1 MAEMAIGYG
10 SEYQL
15 LRYLGHHR
23 RFLFQNIKD
32 VIHTQEEIEW
42 IDYPVDEKRLSM
54 DGELKGVE
62 CFKLLPCYKSICEAW
77 KMFWPQRGN
86 SHNWDG
92 IFKVGNTWYFVEA
105 KAHLD
110 EAFQNCGAKNTDSR
124 KKIINAFEMTCGN
137 KDLAKKWIESNSY
150 QLANRMAFLYF
161 CKENGID
168 AKLCY
173 ISFLNGFKKTP
184 RLNVENASDWEKI
197 WNEEYHNLQLTEEQ
211 KKNIFHVYID
221 CSKG

>member
-23 RFLFQNIKD
+23 RFLCQKIKD

-54 DGELKGVE
+54 DGELKDVE

-92 IFKVGNTWYFVEA
+92 IFKVGNIWYFVEA

-150 QLANRMAFLYF
+150 QLANRMAFLHF

>member
-23 RFLFQNIKD
+23 RFLFQKIKD

-62 CFKLLPCYKSICEAW
+62 CFKVLPCYKSIREAW
-77 KMFWPQRGN
+77 KMFWPQSGN

-92 IFKVGNTWYFVEA
+92 VFKVGNTWYFVEA

-110 EAFQNCGAKNTDSR
+110 EAFQYCGAKNTDSQ
-124 KKIINAFEMTCGN
+124 KKITNAFEMTCGN

-150 QLANRMAFLYF
+150 QLANRMAFLHF

-211 KKNIFHVYID
+211 KKKIFHVYID

>member
-23 RFLFQNIKD
+23 RFLFEKIKE
-32 VIHTQEEIEW
+32 VINSQEEIEW

-62 CFKLLPCYKSICEAW
+62 CFKVLPCYNSIYEAW
-77 KMFWPQRGN
+77 KMFWPQSGN
-86 SHNWDG
+86 SQNWDG

-110 EAFQNCGAKNTDSR
+110 EAFQNCGAKNTESR
-124 KKIINAFEMTCGN
+124 KKIINAFELTCGN

-150 QLANRMAFLYF
+150 QLANRMAFLHF

-184 RLNVENASDWEKI
+184 RLNVGNASDWEKI

>member
-23 RFLFQNIKD
+23 RFLFQKIKD

-42 IDYPVDEKRLSM
+42 IDYLVDEKRLSM
-54 DGELKGVE
+54 DGELKDVE

-110 EAFQNCGAKNTDSR
+110 EAFQNCEAKNTDSR

-150 QLANRMAFLYF
+150 QLANRMAFLHF
-161 CKENGID
+161 CKESGID

>member
-23 RFLFQNIKD
+23 RFLFQKIKD

-54 DGELKGVE
+54 DGELKGVK
-62 CFKLLPCYKSICEAW
+62 CFKVLPCYKSICEAW
-77 KMFWPQRGN
+77 KMFWSQSGN

-150 QLANRMAFLYF
+150 QLANRMAFLHF

-184 RLNVENASDWEKI
+184 RLNVGNVSDWEKI

>member
-23 RFLFQNIKD
+23 RFLFQKIKD

-42 IDYPVDEKRLSM
+42 IDYPVDENRLSM
-54 DGELKGVE
+54 DGELKDVE

-77 KMFWPQRGN
+77 KMFWPQSGN
-86 SHNWDG
+86 SQNWDG

-150 QLANRMAFLYF
+150 QLANRMAFLHF

>member
-23 RFLFQNIKD
+23 RFLFQKIKD

-54 DGELKGVE
+54 DGELKDVE

-77 KMFWPQRGN
+77 EMFWPQSGN

-105 KAHLD
+105 KARLG
-110 EAFQNCGAKNTDSR
+110 EAFQNCRAIDTDSR
-124 KKIINAFEMTCGN
+124 KIIINAFEMTCGN

-184 RLNVENASDWEKI
+184 RLNVENACDWEKI

>member
-23 RFLFQNIKD
+23 RFLFQKIKD

-54 DGELKGVE
+54 DGELKDVE

-77 KMFWPQRGN
+77 KMFWPLRGN

-150 QLANRMAFLYF
+150 QLANRMAFLHF

-173 ISFLNGFKKTP
+173 ISFLNGYKKTP
-184 RLNVENASDWEKI
+184 RLNVKNVSDWEKI

>member
-23 RFLFQNIKD
+23 RFLFQKIKD

-42 IDYPVDEKRLSM
+42 IDYPVDEK
-54 DGELKGVE
+54 
-62 CFKLLPCYKSICEAW
+62 
-77 KMFWPQRGN
+77 
-86 SHNWDG
+86 
-92 IFKVGNTWYFVEA
+92 
-105 KAHLD
+105 
-110 EAFQNCGAKNTDSR
+110 
-124 KKIINAFEMTCGN
+124 
-137 KDLAKKWIESNSY
+137 
-150 QLANRMAFLYF
+150 
-161 CKENGID
+161 
-168 AKLCY
+168 LCY
-173 ISFLNGFKKTP
+173 ISFLNGYKKTP
-184 RLNVENASDWEKI
+184 RLNVGNVSDWEKI

>member
-23 RFLFQNIKD
+23 RFLFQKIKD

-54 DGELKGVE
+54 DGEFKDVE
-62 CFKLLPCYKSICEAW
+62 CFKVLPCYKSICEAW
-77 KMFWPQRGN
+77 EMFWPQSGN

-137 KDLAKKWIESNSY
+137 KDLAPVFVTF
-150 QLANRMAFLYF
+150 LA
-161 CKENGID
+161 
-168 AKLCY
+168 
-173 ISFLNGFKKTP
+173 
-184 RLNVENASDWEKI
+184 
-197 WNEEYHNLQLTEEQ
+197 
-211 KKNIFHVYID
+211 
-221 CSKG
+221 

>member
-23 RFLFQNIKD
+23 RFLFQKIKD

-54 DGELKGVE
+54 DGELKDVE

-124 KKIINAFEMTCGN
+124 KKITKAFELTCGN

-150 QLANRMAFLYF
+150 QLANRMAFLHF

-184 RLNVENASDWEKI
+184 RLNVGNASDWEKI

>member
-1 MAEMAIGYG
+1 
-10 SEYQL
+10 
-15 LRYLGHHR
+15 
-23 RFLFQNIKD
+23 
-32 VIHTQEEIEW
+32 
-42 IDYPVDEKRLSM
+42 M

-62 CFKLLPCYKSICEAW
+62 CFKVLPCYNSIYEAW

-105 KAHLD
+105 KARLY
-110 EAFQNCGAKNTDSR
+110 EAFQYCEAKDTDSL
-124 KKIINAFEMTCGN
+124 KKITNAFEMTCGN

-150 QLANRMAFLYF
+150 QLANRMAFLHF

-184 RLNVENASDWEKI
+184 RLNVGNASDWEKI

-211 KKNIFHVYID
+211 KKKIFHVYID

>member
-23 RFLFQNIKD
+23 RFLFQKIKD

-54 DGELKGVE
+54 DGELKDVE

-92 IFKVGNTWYFVEA
+92 IFKVGNIWYFVEA

-184 RLNVENASDWEKI
+184 KLNVENASDWEKI

>member
-23 RFLFQNIKD
+23 RFLFQKIKD

-42 IDYPVDEKRLSM
+42 IDYPVDENRLSM
-54 DGELKGVE
+54 DGELKDVE

-110 EAFQNCGAKNTDSR
+110 EAFQNCGAKNTESR

-150 QLANRMAFLYF
+150 QLANRMAFLHF

>member
-23 RFLFQNIKD
+23 RFLFQKIKD

-42 IDYPVDEKRLSM
+42 IDYPVDENRLSM
-54 DGELKGVE
+54 DGELKDVE

-92 IFKVGNTWYFVEA
+92 IFKVGNIWYFVEA

-110 EAFQNCGAKNTDSR
+110 EAFQNCEAKNTDSR

-150 QLANRMAFLYF
+150 QLANRMAFLHF

>member
-23 RFLFQNIKD
+23 RFLFEKIKE
-32 VIHTQEEIEW
+32 VINTQEEIEW

-54 DGELKGVE
+54 DGELKGIE
-62 CFKLLPCYKSICEAW
+62 CFKELPYYKSIFDAW
-77 KMFWPQRGN
+77 KLFWPQRGN

-110 EAFQNCGAKNTDSR
+110 EAFQTCGAKDPESR
-124 KKIINAFEMTCGN
+124 KIIINAFEKTCGN
-137 KDLAKKWIESNSY
+137 REKAEKWIASNSY
-150 QLANRMAFLYF
+150 QLANRMAFLHF

-184 RLNVENASDWEKI
+184 RLNVEKSSEWEKI
-197 WNEEYHNLQLTEEQ
+197 WAEEYNSLQLTKEQ
-211 KKNIFHVYID
+211 MREIFHVYID
-221 CSKG
+221 YSKG

>member
-1 MAEMAIGYG
+1 
-10 SEYQL
+10 
-15 LRYLGHHR
+15 
-23 RFLFQNIKD
+23 
-32 VIHTQEEIEW
+32 
-42 IDYPVDEKRLSM
+42 
-54 DGELKGVE
+54 
-62 CFKLLPCYKSICEAW
+62 
-77 KMFWPQRGN
+77 MFWPQRGN

-110 EAFQNCGAKNTDSR
+110 EAFQNCGAKNTESR

>member
-23 RFLFQNIKD
+23 RFLFQKIKD

-54 DGELKGVE
+54 DGELKDVE

-105 KAHLD
+105 KARLY
-110 EAFQNCGAKNTDSR
+110 EAFQYCEAKDTDSL
-124 KKIINAFEMTCGN
+124 KKITNAFEMTCGN

-150 QLANRMAFLYF
+150 QLANRMAFLHF

-184 RLNVENASDWEKI
+184 RLNVGNASDWEKI

-211 KKNIFHVYID
+211 KKKIFHVYID